1 MKASCLQSL
10 IQLFFT
16 DRLLKQLGVSLH
28 TVAAYRDAFRL
39 LLQFASERL
48 RRAPSELR
56 IEDLDAPFLGKFL
69 DYLEEVRGNCTRTR
83 NNRLAALHAF
93 YHYVSVSEPA
103 LALHC
108 QRVLAIPSKRHERA
122 PVAFLTEEES
132 AALAAAPTLD
142 TWIGRRDRALLLL
155 AVQTGLRNSELTS
168 LRRQDVELGAGAHVR
183 CFGKGRK
190 MRCTPLRPDVAAVL
204 KEWLSRQQGKP
215 EDLVFPSS
223 NGGRMSAD
231 ALQRLVAKHVATA
244 CRTQPSLNGKT
255 VTPHTLRHGAAM
267 ALLQRGVDLSV
278 IALWLGHES
287 SETTQIY
294 LHADMR
300 LKEKALAHATPSKA
314 VPDRF
319 RPPDSLL
326 AFLESL

>member
-1 MKASCLQSL
+1 MKSSSLQSL

-16 DRLLKQLGVSLH
+16 DRLRKQLGVSPH

-48 RRAPSELR
+48 TRAPSELR
-56 IEDLDAPFLGKFL
+56 IEDLDASFLGKFL
-69 DYLEEVRGNCTRTR
+69 DHLEEVRGNCTRTR

-93 YHYVSVSEPA
+93 FQYVSISEPE

-108 QRVLAIPSKRHERA
+108 QRVLAIPSKRHERG

-132 AALAAAPTLD
+132 AALVAAPNLD

-155 AVQTGLRNSELTS
+155 AVQTGLRNTELSS
-168 LRRQDVELGAGAHVR
+168 LRRQDVEFGVGAHVR

-190 MRCTPLRPDVAAVL
+190 MRCTPLRPDVTAVL
-204 KEWLSRQQGKP
+204 KEWLSRQEAKADDP
-215 EDLVFPSS
+215 VFPSS
-223 NGGRMSAD
+223 NGGRLSAD
-231 ALQRLVAKHVATA
+231 ALQRLVAKHVTTA
-244 CRTQPSLNGKT
+244 GKSCPSLADKK

-267 ALLQRGVDLSV
+267 AMLRRGVDLCV

-287 SETTQIY
+287 TETTQIY
-294 LHADMR
+294 LHADMQ
-300 LKEKALAHATPSKA
+300 LKEKALAHAAPSGA

-319 RPPDSLL
+319 RPTDSLL
-326 AFLESL
+326 AFLEGL

>member
-1 MKASCLQSL
+1 VKASCLQSL

-93 YHYVSVSEPA
+93 FHYVSVSEPA

-132 AALAAAPTLD
+132 AALVAAPTLD